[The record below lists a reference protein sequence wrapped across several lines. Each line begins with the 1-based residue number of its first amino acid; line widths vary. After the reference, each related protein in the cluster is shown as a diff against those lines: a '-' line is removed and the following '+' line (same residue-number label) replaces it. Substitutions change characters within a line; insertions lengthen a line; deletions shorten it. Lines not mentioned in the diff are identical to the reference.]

1 MSVPVYLVAAY
12 AVFWALTFV
21 LVFSIW
27 ARQRRLEREI
37 AALEARL
44 VEQEK
49 IGQDQYSGCRNRVHP

>member
-1 MSVPVYLVAAY
+1 MSVSVYLVAAY

-27 ARQRRLEREI
+27 VRQRRLGQEI

-44 VEQEK
+44 GENKKADAADDCE
-49 IGQDQYSGCRNRVHP
+49 

>member
-1 MSVPVYLVAAY
+1 MSIPVYLVAAY

-37 AALEARL
+37 AALQAQLAGE
-44 VEQEK
+44 E
-49 IGQDQYSGCRNRVHP
+49 